1 MENQSMNIINH
12 PLQDK
17 KWIKT
22 QTKKTHIVWHGS
34 YGRTKYS
41 NGKATDTIIRWNNLA
56 EKYGA
61 PYLID
66 RDGTIYKTFDDTEW
80 IYHLNIPT
88 TRGCYDKLSV
98 PIAVANEQQLIK
110 VGGRY
115 FAFEYDHITNL
126 YTGPTLSK
134 KWRRYEWY
142 AKLDDPQVDALIEL
156 TLDIARRHNINPIFL
171 ASNEW
176 EPKAWEKATIFTHA
190 VTKREVNDLFIEP
203 WVIDK
208 IKAAGITV
216 VDS

>member
-1 MENQSMNIINH
+1 MNIINH

-41 NGKATDTIIRWNNLA
+41 NGKATDTIARWNNMA

-88 TRGCYDKLSV
+88 SRGMYDKQS
-98 PIAVANEQQLIK
+98 IAITLANEQQLIK
-110 VGGRY
+110 VGNRY
-115 FAFEYDHITNL
+115 FAFEYDHNSNV
-126 YTGPTLSK
+126 YSGPTFDVD
-134 KWRRYEWY
+134 WRRYKTY
-142 AKLDDPQVDALIEL
+142 AKLDDTQVDAAIEL
-156 TLDIARRHNINPIFL
+156 TLDACKRHNITPIFYNG
-171 ASNEW
+171 NEW
-176 EPKAWEKATIFTHA
+176 DPDVWNKASIFTHA
-190 VTKREVNDLFIEP
+190 VTKREVNDLYLES

-216 VDS
+216 IDS

>member
-1 MENQSMNIINH
+1 MNIINI
-12 PLQDK
+12 PLKDK
-17 KWIKT
+17 KWIRT

-66 RDGTIYKTFDDTEW
+66 RDGTIYKTFDDEEW

-88 TRGCYDKLSV
+88 SRGVYDKQS
-98 PIAVANEQQLIK
+98 IAIALANEQQLIK
-110 VGGRY
+110 ENGRY
-115 FAFEYDHITNL
+115 FAFEYEQTSNL
-126 YTGPTLSK
+126 YTGQVFENH
-134 KWRRYEWY
+134 WRRFKWY
-142 AKLDDPQVDALIEL
+142 AKLDDQQVDAAIEI
-156 TLDIARRHNINPIFL
+156 TIDAAQRHNIEPVFYVG
-171 ASNEW
+171 NEW
-176 EPKAWEKATIFTHA
+176 NPDVWNKATIFTHA

-203 WVIDK
+203 WVVDK